1 MSQLR
6 IGLVV
11 CGMVLAI
18 LGVVLI
24 DGRLVALAIGML
36 LGSLIVRLIMRKRDS
51 GNSPPEG

>member
-24 DGRLVALAIGML
+24 DGRLVALAIAML

-51 GNSPPEG
+51 GNSPPGG